1 MLFSLFNDFQ
11 KIFFLPSL
19 NCGMEEAHIYRKFS
33 VDNIIP
39 LFIVTSI
46 LWRLNSKLELQ
57 EWSNAFSF
65 EIELIHLWSQ
75 RNYFRI

>member
-1 MLFSLFNDFQ
+1 
-11 KIFFLPSL
+11 
-19 NCGMEEAHIYRKFS
+19 MEEAHIYRKFS

-75 RNYFRI
+75 RNHFRI